1 MYMRTFPVAKVAG
14 VALAISIVMAI
25 FSIVEGL
32 VYRQLGFAIFL
43 FIPVIYGSGLY
54 AFMAVLFIFLS
65 FVFFFILSSYR
76 YVIPPANDR
85 YDTLG
90 GSLSSYPGDVQHPEE
105 QSHGG
110 KKFGGVVFIGPIPII
125 FGSDR
130 KITGYMIIIAVI
142 MAVLILVSLLIRFP

>member
-1 MYMRTFPVAKVAG
+1 
-14 VALAISIVMAI
+14 
-25 FSIVEGL
+25 
-32 VYRQLGFAIFL
+32 
-43 FIPVIYGSGLY
+43 
-54 AFMAVLFIFLS
+54 MAVLFIFLS

-85 YDTLG
+85 YDTF
-90 GSLSSYPGDVQHPEE
+90 GSGFSPHPGDVQHPEDK
-105 QSHGG
+105 SHGG

-130 KITGYMIIIAVI
+130 KITGYMIILAVI